1 MPEHPNVAL
10 IRKGYEAFARADM
23 AALSELFA
31 EDVVWHMPGRNPVS
45 GVHRGREAVFAAF
58 AKFFELSGGTL
69 KLDVH
74 AILAD
79 GEHAVALNRA
89 TASRKGKQ
97 LDLLGADVFHA
108 KNGKI
113 VEFWA
118 FSEDQRLDDEFWS
131 S

>member
-1 MPEHPNVAL
+1 MAEHPNAAL

-23 AALSELFA
+23 AALTELFA
-31 EDVVWHMPGRNPVS
+31 ADVVWHMPGRNPVS

-69 KLDVH
+69 KLDDH
-74 AILAD
+74 TFLAD
-79 GEHAVALNRA
+79 DDHAVALNRA
-89 TASRKGKQ
+89 TATRQGKQ
-97 LDLLGADVFHA
+97 LNLLGVDVFHVR
-108 KNGKI
+108 NGKI

-131 S
+131 